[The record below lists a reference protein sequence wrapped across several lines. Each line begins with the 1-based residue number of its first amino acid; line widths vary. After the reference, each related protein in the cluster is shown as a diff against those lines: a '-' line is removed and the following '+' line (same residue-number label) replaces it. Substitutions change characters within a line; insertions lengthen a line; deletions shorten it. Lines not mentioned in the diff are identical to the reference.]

1 MTDKPISLTPVNS
14 SNVAKVGYCPDQ
26 RCIAVEFKNGGLYH
40 YQNCDQGL
48 YDSML
53 KSSSIGSFIA
63 TQLKPAKEC
72 VKQ

>member
-1 MTDKPISLTPVNS
+1 MADKPIPLTPVNS
-14 SNVAKVGYCPDQ
+14 SNVAKVGYSPDQ
-26 RCIAVEFKNGGLYH
+26 QIIAVEFNNGGLY
-40 YQNCDQGL
+40 YYYNCDQGL

-63 TQLKPAKEC
+63 KQLKPAKEC